1 MNLYEI
7 KAEIAAAIE
16 SMFDTVNEETG
27 EVDAGT
33 VERLESLQA
42 EKAEK
47 LDGIGA
53 YIKNLDSDIEGI
65 DAEIKNLTER
75 KKAKENKRDRL
86 KEYVKPFIEEMENK
100 KFESARVAFSLRS
113 SESVNITDESAISA
127 EYMKTKTETTPDKT
141 AIKKAIKAGAV
152 VSGAELITKSN
163 LQIK

>member
-7 KAEIAAAIE
+7 DAEIRAAIE

-42 EKAEK
+42 AKSAK
-47 LDGIGA
+47 
-53 YIKNLDSDIEGI
+53 IEGCGVVI
-65 DAEIKNLTER
+65 KELDADISELDEEIKKLTAR
-75 KKAKENKRDRL
+75 KKAKENRRERVA
-86 KEYVKPFIEEMENK
+86 EYVKPFIEDTDEK
-100 KFESARVAFSLRS
+100 KFETARVAFSLRS
-113 SESVNITDESAISA
+113 SETVNITDESAIPA
-127 EYMKTKTETTPDKT
+127 EYIKFKTETAPDKT

-152 VSGAELITKSN
+152 VSGAELVKKSN

>member
-7 KAEIAAAIE
+7 KSEIAAAIE
-16 SMFDTVNEETG
+16 SMFDTVDEETG
-27 EVDAGT
+27 EIDAGT
-33 VERLESLQA
+33 VERLETLQA
-42 EKAEK
+42 AKAEK
-47 LDGIGA
+47 LDAIGA

-65 DAEIKNLTER
+65 DAEIKKLTAR
-75 KKAKENKRDRL
+75 KKTKENKRNRL

-100 KFESARVAFSLRS
+100 KFESARVVFSLRS

-127 EYMKTKTETTPDKT
+127 EYMKTKTETTPDLT

-152 VSGAELITKSN
+152 VSGAELITKNN

>member
-53 YIKNLDSDIEGI
+53 YIKNLDSDIAAL
-65 DAEIKNLTER
+65 DAEIKKLTAR
-75 KKAKENKRDRL
+75 KKTKENKRDRL

-100 KFESARVAFSLRS
+100 KFESARVVFSLRS
-113 SESVNITDESAISA
+113 SQSVNITDESAISA
-127 EYMKTKTETTPDKT
+127 EYMKTKTETTPDLT
-141 AIKKAIKAGAV
+141 AIKKAIKAGAF
-152 VSGAELITKSN
+152 VSGAELITKNN